1 MKALLGGTSE
11 AKQDYQT
18 ALKLAEADN
27 ESLIVTIK
35 RLLKGS
41 NLEEMNAKKK

>member
-18 ALKLAEADN
+18 ALKLAEAGQRKSHSDHQA
-27 ESLIVTIK
+27 IT
-35 RLLKGS
+35 
-41 NLEEMNAKKK
+41 